1 MAQLIENNR
10 WVSRLIDTSVVGE
23 FAPNCKAVVV
33 SGSSESR
40 RDDLSVR
47 ACAASRGFSLQNLYD
62 GGPCFSR
69 DILRSVCEGGH
80 DGRTKEFATREDRGG
95 R

>member
-1 MAQLIENNR
+1 MTQLIENNT
-10 WVSRLIDTSVVGE
+10 WVSCLIDTPAAGE

-69 DILRSVCEGGH
+69 DILRSVRAGCD
-80 DGRTKEFATREDRGG
+80 DGRAKEFAARENCGKR
-95 R
+95 

>member
-1 MAQLIENNR
+1 MTQLIENNTS
-10 WVSRLIDTSVVGE
+10 VSRLIDTSVVGE

-40 RDDLSVR
+40 RDDLWVR
-47 ACAASRGFSLQNLYD
+47 ACAASRGFSLENLYD

-69 DILRSVCEGGH
+69 DILRSVCAGC
-80 DGRTKEFATREDRGG
+80 DDIRAKEFAAREDRGG